1 MIEGMTDLSQLGVSR
16 FRDVRVHDRFGTLLT
31 LLVAAF
37 MLNGFIEQRWARV
50 ALAGIEIA
58 LLVVVHYSTRIDG
71 VTRNRLLFPFI
82 LLLGVSIGSML
93 FYEGAGSNTISGAAS
108 IVSVLIYAA
117 ILYLVVRRVMS
128 ERGVDLETILG
139 ALCIY
144 FLLGLMFSTVFHA
157 LDVFSSTPIFGDP
170 IARPDYSYFSFVT
183 LTTLGYGDIS
193 PVSDLARRVA
203 VIEAMCGQVFLATV
217 IARMVSLYGAKD
229 LAEQIEHVE
238 QIEHAQQAEQTSPE
252 ES

>member
-50 ALAGIEIA
+50 VLAGIQIA
-58 LLVVVHYSTRIDG
+58 LLVVVYYSTRIDG

-108 IVSVLIYAA
+108 IVSVLIES
-117 ILYLVVRRVMS
+117 LLKLDRVM
-128 ERGVDLETILG
+128 
-139 ALCIY
+139 
-144 FLLGLMFSTVFHA
+144 LLPLWISC
-157 LDVFSSTPIFGDP
+157 
-170 IARPDYSYFSFVT
+170 
-183 LTTLGYGDIS
+183 LT
-193 PVSDLARRVA
+193 RR
-203 VIEAMCGQVFLATV
+203 
-217 IARMVSLYGAKD
+217 
-229 LAEQIEHVE
+229 
-238 QIEHAQQAEQTSPE
+238 
-252 ES
+252 

>member
-50 ALAGIEIA
+50 VLAGIEIA
-58 LLVVVHYSTRIDG
+58 LLVVVYFSTRIDG
-71 VTRNRLLFPFI
+71 QTRNRVILPFI
-82 LLLGVSIGSML
+82 LLVGVSFVSLVLYAG
-93 FYEGAGSNTISGAAS
+93 EGKQTVLGAISIAS
-108 IVSVLIYAA
+108 VMVYGL
-117 ILYLVVRRVMS
+117 ILYLVVKRVMA
-128 ERGVDLETILG
+128 ERGVDIETILG

-157 LDVFSSTPIFGDP
+157 LDVFASAPIFGEQ

-229 LAEQIEHVE
+229 LAEQIERVE
-238 QIEHAQQAEQTSPE
+238 QSEQTEPE
-252 ES
+252 ST

>member
-1 MIEGMTDLSQLGVSR
+1 MIEGMADLSQLGVSR
-16 FRDVRVHDRFGTLLT
+16 FRDVRVHDRFGTLLA

-37 MLNGFIEQRWARV
+37 LLNGFTEQRWARV
-50 ALAGIEIA
+50 ALAGIQVA
-58 LLVVVHYSTRIDG
+58 LLVVVYFSTRIDG
-71 VTRNRLLFPFI
+71 QTRNRVILPF
-82 LLLGVSIGSML
+82 LLLVGVTFVSLVLYAG
-93 FYEGAGSNTISGAAS
+93 EGKQTISGALS
-108 IVSVLIYAA
+108 IVSVMVYGL
-117 ILYLVVRRVMS
+117 ILYLVVKRVMA
-128 ERGVDLETILG
+128 ERGVDIETILG

-229 LAEQIEHVE
+229 LAEQIERAE
-238 QIEHAQQAEQTSPE
+238 QSEKAEQTEPE
-252 ES
+252 ST